1 MMTSHTSLYQSNYVD
16 VGNAEHIV
24 AVLKLLRGTSED
36 PHPGPTEK
44 KKSPVWVKLVC
55 LINETMPQQDCPL
68 LFFLAAVDALK
79 QGVDPNCNW

>member
-36 PHPGPTEK
+36 PHPGPMEK
-44 KKSPVWVKLVC
+44 KKPGLGKVSVFDQRNHAPTGL
-55 LINETMPQQDCPL
+55 PL
-68 LFFLAAVDALK
+68 TLLSS
-79 QGVDPNCNW
+79 CC